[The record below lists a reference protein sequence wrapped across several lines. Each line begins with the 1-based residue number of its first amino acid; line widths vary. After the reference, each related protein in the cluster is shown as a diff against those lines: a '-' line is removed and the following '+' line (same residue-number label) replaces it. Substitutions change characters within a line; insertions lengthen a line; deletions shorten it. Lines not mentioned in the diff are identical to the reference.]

1 MTPAPQSAQSSPSS
15 SINIAMIGGVIGAAL
30 GCVGLSAFYF
40 FSKKRRVPS
49 LESNITA
56 IEESLNSVVCNHGE
70 IVIQNPDVNDKN
82 DVISSDSSRKV

>member
-30 GCVGLSAFYF
+30 GFVGLSAFYF
-40 FSKKRRVPS
+40 FSKKHRV

-56 IEESLNSVVCNHGE
+56 IEGSLDSVVCNHGE
-70 IVIQNPDVNDKN
+70 IVIQNLAVNDN
-82 DVISSDSSRKV
+82 IDLISSDSSRKV